1 MGIHLLSNT
10 IPIEPRTT
18 TNNSG
23 THAIKLSSNP
33 NHKVNAS
40 NQATTIQL
48 DETGDVIGQAG
59 TIIITNP
66 SSVGSLSFSINVAGT
81 AGDIKTPGG
90 SSITFN
96 TTANN
101 VHLISYYVNASDQ
114 VLINYIGMFA

>member
-1 MGIHLLSNT
+1 MGIPFLSNAV
-10 IPIEPRTT
+10 PAEPKTT
-18 TNNSG
+18 TNTSG
-23 THAIKLSSNP
+23 SHNIKLSTNA
-33 NHKVNAS
+33 NYKVNAS
-40 NQATTIQL
+40 NEATTIRL
-48 DETGDVIGQAG
+48 DEAGSVVGQAV

-66 SSVGSLSFSINVAGT
+66 ASVGSLSFSINVAGT

>member
-1 MGIHLLSNT
+1 MGIPFLSNAV
-10 IPIEPRTT
+10 PAEPKTT
-18 TNNSG
+18 TNTSG
-23 THAIKLSSNP
+23 SHNIKLSTNA
-33 NHKVNAS
+33 NYKVNAS
-40 NQATTIQL
+40 NEATTIRL
-48 DETGDVIGQAG
+48 DEAGSVVGQAG

-66 SSVGSLSFSINVAGT
+66 ASVGSLSFSINVAGT